1 MAHYYVV
8 RKKLDRTREVEK
20 VLYYGVPVTGGRV
33 TTMNLAEMVADR
45 CSLSRGD
52 MLAAVCELGSMIM
65 EQLEDGN
72 SVELEGL
79 GDFYLSAGSE
89 GYENPKDCTPHRVKA
104 RRVCFRMAP
113 EVRKRMEFIKFERK
127 PW

>member
-1 MAHYYVV
+1 MSHYYVV
-8 RKKLDRTREVEK
+8 RKKLDKTGAEERVR
-20 VLYYGVPVTGGRV
+20 YYGVPVLSGRISTGK
-33 TTMNLAEMVADR
+33 LAELVAER

-52 MLAAVCELGSMIM
+52 VLAAVCELGGMIL
-65 EQLEDGN
+65 EQLERGY
-72 SVELEGL
+72 SVELDRL

-89 GYENPKDCTPHRVKA
+89 GFDDPKDCTPHRVKA

-113 EVRKRMEFIKFERK
+113 RVRKNMKFIKFERK